1 MNAIPSLQPIRTT
14 DPDGTPVVR
23 VPLAKGKGW
32 AVLLAED
39 FDMLMSLG
47 FSARWCLNSSGS
59 GYAYVR
65 CGHSRKEATGK
76 LLTIAR
82 LIMEAAAGTCVHYR
96 DGDRTNLRR
105 GNLYLAEDARS
116 RGRERDVLARRRGQ
130 RPA

>member
-39 FDMLMSLG
+39 FDKLMSLG
-47 FSARWCLNSSGS
+47 FSSRWCLNSSGT
-59 GYAYVR
+59 GHAYVR
-65 CGHSRKEATGK
+65 CGHSHREATGG
-76 LLTIAR
+76 LLTVAR
-82 LIMEAAAGTCVHYR
+82 LIMGGANKACVRYH
-96 DGDRTNLRR
+96 DEDRTNLRR

-130 RPA
+130 PPA